1 MFAGPASTELELTAE
16 ITSLGAPVH
25 RMAASVRTDG
35 AGRADTIL
43 SADLPRGRTRA
54 GAAGHAVVMRATG
67 PGLAVRATTA
77 FDVAPHWSDAPRYGF
92 LSDFGPD
99 ETPAESTRR
108 LDVMLKLHLNVVQF
122 YDWMPNHYRLVPE
135 TPEYA
140 DSLGRRLSRAV
151 VERKI
156 ALCHERGIAALAYGA
171 LYGAE
176 KEFSESHPDW
186 LLYDGARRPLH
197 LADRFYVQDISAGSP
212 WREWILGQYER
223 VLQELAFDGIHI
235 DQYGFPKHALSQVG
249 GTWHAVDLAAEF
261 PPFVEEAC
269 ARLRQLRPGGGSI
282 FNCVNAWP
290 LEAMPQ
296 VHSDA
301 ATYIEVWEPHER
313 YRDLYELIRRARL
326 LRPDTAVILA
336 AYLRSFHPDAPRP
349 EGALGSFRLA
359 FAAIAASG
367 GSHLIAGEG
376 EGLLAEAYYPR
387 HGRLS
392 ERELA
397 TVRRYFDFAVRNV
410 DLLLGGGSVDH
421 AWTDVGPTNGV
432 IVLEHPRLGFYG
444 AGARPRS
451 LWTVV
456 RRQGSRTVLHLVNL
470 PADDRWNAPH
480 AAAEPLADLVV
491 RARVTEPPSAAWWDT
506 PDDEV
511 GAARPL
517 AVELTAAPDGPQLVL
532 RVPHVGTWTTVWWD
546 APEPSRP

>member
-1 MFAGPASTELELTAE
+1 VLAGPAHTELELTAE
-16 ITSLGAPVH
+16 ITSLDAPVH
-25 RMAASVRTDG
+25 RVAASVRTDL
-35 AGRADTIL
+35 AGSVDTIL
-43 SADLPRGRTRA
+43 SADLPHGQTGA
-54 GAAGHAVVMRATG
+54 GAAGYAAVVRATG
-67 PGLAVRATTA
+67 PGLAARATTA

-99 ETPAESTRR
+99 ETPAESNRR

-135 TPEYA
+135 TLEYT

-151 VERKI
+151 VERKV
-156 ALCHERGIAALAYGA
+156 ALCHERGMAALAYGA

-176 KEFSESHPDW
+176 WEFSESHPDW
-186 LLYDGARRPLH
+186 LLYDGARQRLH
-197 LADRFYVQDISAGSP
+197 LAERFYLQDISAGSP
-212 WREWILGQYER
+212 WRAWILGQYER

-235 DQYGFPKHALSQVG
+235 DQYGFPKRALSRVG

-261 PPFVEEAC
+261 PSFVEAAC

-290 LEAMPQ
+290 LDAMPQ
-296 VHSDA
+296 VRSDA
-301 ATYIEVWEPHER
+301 ATYIEVWEPHES

-326 LRPDTAVILA
+326 LRADKAVVLA

-349 EGALGSFRLA
+349 EGALAAFRLA
-359 FAAIAASG
+359 FAVIAASG

-387 HGRLS
+387 HGRLI
-392 ERELA
+392 EPELA
-397 TVRRYFDFAVRNV
+397 IVRRYVDFAVRNV
-410 DLLLGGGSVDH
+410 ELFLGGGTVDH

-432 IVLEHPRLGFYG
+432 IVLEHSRLGSYG
-444 AGARPRS
+444 AGARPGS

-456 RRQGSRTVLHLVNL
+456 RRHGSRTVLHLINL
-470 PADDRWNAPH
+470 PADDRWNASHAEPEPIADLIVRVRVTDQP
-480 AAAEPLADLVV
+480 AAA
-491 RARVTEPPSAAWWDT
+491 SWDT

-511 GAARPL
+511 GVARPL
-517 AVELTAAPDGPQLVL
+517 AVKLTAGPDGPELVL
-532 RVPHVGTWTTVWWD
+532 TVPSVATWTTAWWD
-546 APEPSRP
+546 ASEP